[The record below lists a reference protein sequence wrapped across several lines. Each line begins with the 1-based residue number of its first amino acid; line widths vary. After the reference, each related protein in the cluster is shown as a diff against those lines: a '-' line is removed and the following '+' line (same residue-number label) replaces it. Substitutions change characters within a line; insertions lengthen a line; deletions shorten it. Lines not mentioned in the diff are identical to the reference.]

1 MQIFVWQ
8 PLNRFEKMVFARLAC
23 SGACA
28 ATEDVMYAIAFNLV
42 ALQKSQQHCFAV
54 KFHKMFCGL
63 RGF

>member
-1 MQIFVWQ
+1 
-8 PLNRFEKMVFARLAC
+8 MVFARLAC